1 MPNRHRNHR
10 YNKHLKAYNHIIDNI
25 QDYMLT
31 TTMFNKYS
39 IKEQERVV
47 EKKEKKKISN
57 RITIKEVDQLFWYF
71 YIALHGYDEYKL
83 LDNKFSLE
91 KTTKIS
97 NIEKMRLNNNILKQ
111 QKLKISD
118 YETSLLN
125 SKKIDI
131 STLCGLAAYNE
142 LNIIF
147 IKEKVYYHFNF
158 GNIDD
163 VIIIYQEG
171 KNYSCEINPTKQFV
185 ETIHNNYYYVENTN
199 KPIKG
204 ISTYKIDELIDIC
217 KKLGIKIQ
225 LESGKKKSKK
235 QLYTEIQTYF

>member
-1 MPNRHRNHR
+1 
-10 YNKHLKAYNHIIDNI
+10 
-25 QDYMLT
+25 
-31 TTMFNKYS
+31 
-39 IKEQERVV
+39 
-47 EKKEKKKISN
+47 
-57 RITIKEVDQLFWYF
+57 
-71 YIALHGYDEYKL
+71 
-83 LDNKFSLE
+83 
-91 KTTKIS
+91 
-97 NIEKMRLNNNILKQ
+97 MRLNNNILKQ

-147 IKEKVYYHFNF
+147 IKEKIYYHFNF